1 MEDEKK
7 IFKTCSLRIKEKPS
21 QNNNNKKKKEK
32 HAHQNFVFGFKKT
45 MPFFFSDTKL
55 KCFPKIDSSK
65 TSHREHSKHE
75 HSTKRK
81 SFFRQTQTFEN
92 VHTKL

>member
-1 MEDEKK
+1 MFFKNKRKTKSKQQQKK
-7 IFKTCSLRIKEKPS
+7 GKNTRIKTLFLVLKRLCL
-21 QNNNNKKKKEK
+21 
-32 HAHQNFVFGFKKT
+32 
-45 MPFFFSDTKL
+45 FFFSDTKL

-65 TSHREHSKHE
+65 TSHREYLKHE

-81 SFFRQTQTFEN
+81 SFLRQTQTFEN